1 MVINKHQPQE
11 DFQPMSL
18 LLIILT
24 LRVILFTIELIT
36 SWKFYS
42 FSLLAVASH
51 LLVDILSIIIA
62 IIATKL
68 AQSWQNQKQQIEAW
82 GGFSNG
88 LLLLVI
94 GLWIGNH
101 VLNSEDTLTEEVS
114 FSFSLLGIAFLE
126 LIIKAVSIILLY
138 DPSHNNL
145 NLRGVFLHAIADT
158 ANSLSLIIT
167 SLAILI
173 FHWLWIDKIS
183 AMGIAFLMIISA
195 VFLLTQSFYQRQ

>member
-1 MVINKHQPQE
+1 MIINKHQPQE

-18 LLIILT
+18 LLVILT
-24 LRVILFTIELIT
+24 LRIILFAIELIT
-36 SWKFYS
+36 SRTFHS

-51 LLVDILSIIIA
+51 LFVDILSIIIA
-62 IIATKL
+62 IIVTKL
-68 AQSWQNQKQQIEAW
+68 AQNWQNQKQKIEAW

-88 LLLLVI
+88 LLLLII

-101 VLNSEDTLTEEVS
+101 VLNSEDSLTEEI
-114 FSFSLLGIAFLE
+114 SFSLLGIAFLE
-126 LIIKAVSIILLY
+126 LIIKALSAILLY

-145 NLRGVFLHAIADT
+145 NLQGVFFHAIADT

-183 AMGIAFLMIISA
+183 AMVIALLMIISA

>member
-1 MVINKHQPQE
+1 
-11 DFQPMSL
+11 MSL

-24 LRVILFTIELIT
+24 LRVVLFAVESIT

-51 LLVDILSIIIA
+51 LFVDIISILIA
-62 IIATKL
+62 IIVTKL
-68 AQSWQNQKQQIEAW
+68 AQNWQNQKQKIEAW

-88 LLLLVI
+88 LLLLII
-94 GLWIGNH
+94 GLWIGSH
-101 VLNSEDTLTEEVS
+101 VLNSEDSLTEEVS

-126 LIIKAVSIILLY
+126 LIIKGVSVILLY

-145 NLRGVFLHAIADT
+145 NLQGVFIHAIADT
-158 ANSLSLIIT
+158 ANSFSLIIT

-183 AMGIAFLMIISA
+183 AMGIALLMVISA